1 MDRREWNK
9 GKFYFPTAIVINSD
23 LRLPLISIPSTVLN
37 TTAYEIISIMNVL
50 KSYFRNIDLLLFD
63 RWFYSKEII
72 MSLNNISNYLI
83 FVKKDSDIK
92 RELESMEMGEKKIK
106 VHEFSMYRDG
116 KRIRDSTYIA
126 FLKQIFDHRT
136 EDYYDWPFDKY

>member
-1 MDRREWNK
+1 MDRKEWNK
-9 GKFYFPTAIVINSD
+9 GKFYFLTAIVINSD

-92 RELESMEMGEKKIK
+92 RELELMERGEEKNKDTR
-106 VHEFSMYRDG
+106 VFNV
-116 KRIRDSTYIA
+116 
-126 FLKQIFDHRT
+126 
-136 EDYYDWPFDKY
+136 